1 VRQGARRRVGTHHR
15 VRSSLHHPFLR
26 LGAQTGDLA
35 VACPDLRRVRPVQS
49 TGVGHFCVNCGASLV
64 TRVIEGR
71 EVEAC
76 PNDSF
81 ILWHDPKV
89 STAVVVE
96 AGGGI
101 VLGRRSIEPG
111 YGLWCLPGGFVN
123 DDEDP
128 AVAAVRECLE
138 EISAAVEVTGLI
150 GVFHIAKTDAPSL
163 IVIAYRGQ
171 LVDSARAAAGAEM
184 FEVGTFSPDSLP
196 PLAFPSHRAVVAE
209 YLKSLAPAEEEAPQP
224 AREVA
229 QRARPPSRAQAPT
242 QPRHRR

>member
-1 VRQGARRRVGTHHR
+1 M
-15 VRSSLHHPFLR
+15 
-26 LGAQTGDLA
+26 
-35 VACPDLRRVRPVQS
+35 
-49 TGVGHFCVNCGASLV
+49 GHFCVNCGAALV

-81 ILWHDPKV
+81 VLWHDPKV

-123 DDEDP
+123 DNEDP
-128 AVAAVRECLE
+128 AVAAVRECFE
-138 EISAAVEVTGLI
+138 EISVAVDVTGLI
-150 GVFHIAKTDAPSL
+150 GVFHIAKTDAPSM
-163 IVIAYRGQ
+163 IVIAYRGR
-171 LVDSARAAAGAEM
+171 VAGSAQAAPGAEM
-184 FEVGTFSPDSLP
+184 LEVGMFSLGSLP
-196 PLAFPSHRAVVAE
+196 PLAFPSHRTVVAE
-209 YLKSLAPAEEEAPQP
+209 YLKSLAPAEEAAPRP
-224 AREVA
+224 DREVA
-229 QRARPPSRAQAPT
+229 PRARRPSRGPAPT